1 MNEESLAT
9 ELLGEVK
16 ASARRWFIAFCIMIG
31 LEIAT
36 IAGFMWYISLP
47 VEETSAQEPVEE
59 PEVTEPVAEEP
70 AQEPVKVEPV
80 SDDPNKQLSPDEIA
94 ALFASIG

>member
-1 MNEESLAT
+1 MDEKSLAT

-36 IAGFMWYISLP
+36 IVGFMWYISLP
-47 VEETSAQEPVEE
+47 VEETSIEQTAEDNDDSDIRQFVGGDDDGKGTTESNTEE
-59 PEVTEPVAEEP
+59 
-70 AQEPVKVEPV
+70 K
-80 SDDPNKQLSPDEIA
+80 SR
-94 ALFASIG
+94 